1 MRDKRSLTRTS
12 GVGDYV
18 FCAGALRLRAE
29 GHEATSLLAAS
40 AMPSVKCFIA
50 LDEVRINSYIARQLK
65 ASTGVRTVGAVV
77 NGMQRRDP
85 MQGHAAQ
92 AGVAARLS
100 TTNGNSRSV
109 NVRYS
114 SIGG

>member
-1 MRDKRSLTRTS
+1 MSPTSYLTAPPR
-12 GVGDYV
+12 V
-18 FCAGALRLRAE
+18 
-29 GHEATSLLAAS
+29 AA
-40 AMPSVKCFIA
+40 
-50 LDEVRINSYIARQLK
+50 YK
-65 ASTGVRTVGAVV
+65 ASKVGAVV

-92 AGVAARLS
+92 AGGAARLS